1 MARYVQLRWMSGTG
15 IPGTPLSHAPG
26 GTWQPSLNAYRC
38 EKCIKVCFD
47 LSGVDKDRIDIQI
60 EPGRLV
66 VRGVRQAPEPDS
78 GEPLPRQI
86 LAMEIDYGPFVRELR
101 LPAEVLRD
109 EVTAEHR
116 NGLLW
121 INLPL
126 CHE

>member
-1 MARYVQLRWMSGTG
+1 MSGAG
-15 IPGTPLSHAPG
+15 FPGTPLSHAPG

-47 LSGVDKDRIDIQI
+47 LAGVDKDRIDIQI

-66 VRGVRQAPEPDS
+66 VRGVRKAPEPDS

-86 LAMEIDYGPFVRELR
+86 LAMEIDHGPFLRELR
-101 LPAEVLRD
+101 LPAEVLSD

-126 CHE
+126 RHE